1 MLWCINVSVPNIV
14 FLYIIDCLVNKIRA
28 IMKTIKNIYS
38 REVLD
43 SRGNPTVEVEVTLDD
58 NSLGRGIVPSGA
70 STGTHEALE
79 LRDKDERYRGKGVLK
94 AVSNVNTKIK
104 DALVGNSYDQKSLD
118 QTMID
123 LDGTE
128 NKSSLGANAILGV
141 SIAFAHACAKSDGIE
156 LFEYFK
162 SIGNHN
168 EDYKMPVPMM
178 NVLNGGAHA
187 ENSTDIQE
195 FMIVPF
201 GAPTFKEALRYGAEI
216 FHALGK
222 ILSER
227 GLNTTVGDEGGYAPS
242 LKTNESALAVITEA
256 IEKAGYKPGVDI
268 GFALDVAASEFYK
281 DGKYVLKSEGKEMT
295 GEEMVAWYSELT
307 EKYPIVSI
315 EDGLHE
321 DDWDGYKSMT
331 EKLGDKLQIVGDDFF
346 VTNVERLK
354 RGIEE
359 KAANS
364 MLVKINQIG
373 SLSETINAVNMARG
387 AGYTNV
393 ISHRSGETEDT
404 TIADFAVG
412 MSAGQIKT
420 GSLSRTDRI
429 AKYNQL
435 LRIEDR
441 LGDKAVYPGKS
452 VFK

>member
-1 MLWCINVSVPNIV
+1 M
-14 FLYIIDCLVNKIRA
+14 KIY
-28 IMKTIKNIYS
+28 MKTITNIHA

-43 SRGNPTVEVEVTLDD
+43 SRGNPTVEVEVTLEDGF
-58 NSLGRGIVPSGA
+58 GRGIVPSGA

-79 LRDKDERYRGKGVLK
+79 LRDKDDRYRGKGTQK
-94 AVSNVNTKIK
+94 AVANVNGPIK
-104 DALVGNSYDQKSLD
+104 EALVGKSFDLESLD
-118 QTMID
+118 AAMIA
-123 LDGTE
+123 LDGTP
-128 NKSSLGANAILGV
+128 NKSKLGANAILGV
-141 SIAFAHACAKSDGIE
+141 SIAFAHASANADGIP

-162 SIGNHN
+162 SVGKH
-168 EDYKMPVPMM
+168 DKDFVMPVPMM

-195 FMIVPF
+195 FMVVPV
-201 GAPTFKEALRYGAEI
+201 GAPSFKEALRYGAEV

-242 LKTNESALAVITEA
+242 LPSNEAALEVISEA
-256 IEKAGYKPGVDI
+256 IEAAGYKLGEDI
-268 GFALDVAASEFYK
+268 GFALDVASSEFYK
-281 DGKYVLKSEGKEMT
+281 DGKYHLHTEGKELT
-295 GEEMVAWYSELT
+295 GAEMVEWYAGLI
-307 EKYPIVSI
+307 EKYPIFSI

-321 DDWDGYKSMT
+321 DDWDGYVEMT
-331 EKLGDKLQIVGDDFF
+331 AKLGDKLQIVGDDFF
-346 VTNVERLK
+346 VTNVERLQK
-354 RGIEE
+354 GIDQ

-364 MLVKINQIG
+364 ILVKINQIG
-373 SLSETINAVNMARG
+373 SLSETIEAVNMARE

-412 MSAGQIKT
+412 MAAGQIKT

-435 LRIEDR
+435 LRIEEK
-441 LGDKAVYPGKS
+441 LGDKAVYPGRS
-452 VFK
+452 IFKR

>member
-1 MLWCINVSVPNIV
+1 
-14 FLYIIDCLVNKIRA
+14 
-28 IMKTIKNIYS
+28 MKTIKNVYA

-58 NSLGRGIVPSGA
+58 GSFGRGIVPSGA

-79 LRDKDERYRGKGVLK
+79 LRDKDDRYRGKGVSK
-94 AVSNVNTKIK
+94 AVLNVNTIIRT
-104 DALVGNSYDQKSLD
+104 AVVGKSFDQRSLD
-118 QTMID
+118 NAMMEI
-123 LDGTE
+123 DGTE
-128 NKSSLGANAILGV
+128 NKSVLGANAILGV
-141 SIAFAHACAKSDGIE
+141 SIAFAHASAASDGVK

-162 SIGNHN
+162 SIGEHS

-195 FMIVPF
+195 FMIVPI

-242 LKTNESALAVITEA
+242 LPSNEAALAVITEA

-281 DGKYVLKSEGKEMT
+281 DGKYILKTEGKEMT
-295 GEEMVAWYSELT
+295 GDEMVEWYASLT

-321 DDWDGYKSMT
+321 DDWEGYKNMT
-331 EKLGDKLQIVGDDFF
+331 AKLGDKLQIVGDDFF
-346 VTNVERLK
+346 VTNVKRLK
-354 RGIEE
+354 KGIDE

-373 SLSETINAVNMARG
+373 SISETIDAVNMARQ

-435 LRIEDR
+435 LRIEDQ
-441 LGDKAVYPGKS
+441 LGDKAVYPGKA
-452 VFK
+452 VFNR